1 MNPLIRN
8 RNMVDALASAVRG
21 GSESLGQVPG
31 LLCRVIEEEAWRHFT
46 TALGKD
52 VEHERLADFITTPP
66 LNGLGASVELVQKII
81 ADDTKALDLLDRAL
95 QKASG
100 GDKRSEAARINVS
113 NIHSDSARP
122 SGTTKVLALR
132 KLRKEADSGNEQA
145 AELHAEVLAERI
157 SPHAAM
163 IQAGFRDKTI
173 SVPVSKPER
182 MAAYLRKHM
191 SRESLTRLVE
201 LLTREDSQ

>member
-31 LLCRVIEEEAWRHFT
+31 LLCRVLEEEAWRHFT

-52 VEHERLADFITTPP
+52 VQHARLADFITTPP
-66 LNGLGASVELVQKII
+66 LDGLGASVDLVKKII
-81 ADDTKALDLLDRAL
+81 AEDARTLDLLDQAL
-95 QKASG
+95 RNPHG
-100 GDKRSEAARINVS
+100 GDHRSDNAQINV
-113 NIHSDSARP
+113 NNVHVDPRPQGNGRAR
-122 SGTTKVLALR
+122 AIR
-132 KLRKEADSGNEQA
+132 KLRTEADRGNVQA
-145 AELHAEVLAERI
+145 AALHADVLADRI

-163 IQAGFRDKTI
+163 IQAGFRPKTI

-182 MAAYLRKHM
+182 IAAYLRKHM
-191 SRESLTRLVE
+191 PREAILRLVE
-201 LLTREDSQ
+201 LLTKED

>member
-46 TALGKD
+46 TALGKE
-52 VEHERLADFITTPP
+52 VSHVRIADFITNPP
-66 LNGLGASVELVQKII
+66 LDGLGASVELVQKII
-81 ADDTKALDLLDRAL
+81 GDDPRALDLLDQAL
-95 QKASG
+95 QNPPSIHA
-100 GDKRSEAARINVS
+100 VS
-113 NIHSDSARP
+113 NRHSTVRP
-122 SGTTKVLALR
+122 AGTTRTRALR
-132 KLRKEADSGNEQA
+132 KLRTEADRGNEQA

-157 SPHAAM
+157 SAHAAM
-163 IQAGFRDKTI
+163 VQAGFRPKTI

-182 MAAYLRKHM
+182 VAAYLRKHM
-191 SRESLTRLVE
+191 PRESLLRLVE
-201 LLTREDSQ
+201 LLTKED